1 MAYLIELI
9 RGDHCG
15 ERLATDREP
24 PSGDD
29 PTATYTLGGVADD
42 LRKTSLN
49 IRRTVIEQSFRAG
62 VGHIGSCLSIA
73 DVLAA
78 LSGGVLRG
86 DSDDDPDR
94 DRFILSK
101 GHAVLALY
109 AALHE
114 AGRLDTAELNTYCT
128 DGTAVSGHPDHALG
142 PIELSTGSL
151 GQGLSVGAGVA
162 LGARLN
168 GSPSRVFV
176 LLSDAECNEGAVWE
190 AAMFAAHHRL
200 GNLVA
205 IIDANGQQALGRTS
219 DVLDMEPL
227 PERWRAFGW
236 DVHEVD
242 GSDPDALAAQ
252 LEALDTAQSTGEPH
266 VVVARTT
273 FGKGVSYMESQVHW
287 HYWPMSE
294 ELYEQ
299 AISELDHA
307 GAAAG
312 ASASASG
319 SPRNS
324 P

>member
-1 MAYLIELI
+1 VPAP
-9 RGDHCG
+9 
-15 ERLATDREP
+15 AA
-24 PSGDD
+24 D
-29 PTATYTLGGVADD
+29 PTATYTPGCVADD
-42 LRKTSLN
+42 LRKLSLD

-73 DVLAA
+73 DVMAA
-78 LSGGVLRG
+78 LYGGVLRG
-86 DSDDDPDR
+86 DGGDDPER

-114 AGRLDTAELNTYCT
+114 AGRLDSTDLKTYCT
-128 DGTAVSGHPDHALG
+128 DGTAVSGHPDHVLA

-151 GQGLSVGAGVA
+151 GQGLSVGAGIA
-162 LGARLN
+162 LGARLSD
-168 GSPSRVFV
+168 SPRRTFV

-190 AAMFAAHHRL
+190 AAMFAAHHAL

-219 DVLDMEPL
+219 DVLDLEPL

-236 DVHEVD
+236 DAHELD
-242 GSDPDALAAQ
+242 GNDPGALAAQ
-252 LEALDTAQSTGEPH
+252 LEALDTSASSARPH

-273 FGKGVSYMESQVHW
+273 FGKGVSYMEGQVHW

-294 ELYEQ
+294 ELYAQ
-299 AISELDHA
+299 ALGELD
-307 GAAAG
+307 AAG
-312 ASASASG
+312 A
-319 SPRNS
+319 
-324 P
+324 

>member
-1 MAYLIELI
+1 M
-9 RGDHCG
+9 
-15 ERLATDREP
+15 
-24 PSGDD
+24 
-29 PTATYTLGGVADD
+29 ADD

-86 DSDDDPDR
+86 NSDDDPDR

-236 DVHEVD
+236 DAHEVD
-242 GSDPDALAAQ
+242 GNDPDALAA
-252 LEALDTAQSTGEPH
+252 LLDSLGTAPKTGKPH
-266 VVVARTT
+266 VVLARTT
-273 FGKGVSYMESQVHW
+273 FGKGVSYMESQLHW

-294 ELYEQ
+294 ELYVQ
-299 AISELDHA
+299 ALGEL
-307 GAAAG
+307 AAAG
-312 ASASASG
+312 CGVGSAAGADAGASG
-319 SPRNS
+319 L
-324 P
+324 